1 MESDNVNINAVAT
14 KPEFSIEAA
23 LAHPAIRL
31 NARLLAS
38 IGLERPKAKISRL
51 ELEAKMEAANLTTMK
66 RIELKVLLDRVGL
79 LEA

>member
-1 MESDNVNINAVAT
+1 MSMTINAVST
-14 KPEFSIEAA
+14 SVPFDIEAA

-38 IGLERPKAKISRL
+38 IGLERPKAKISMR

-79 LEA
+79 LAE

>member
-1 MESDNVNINAVAT
+1 VNINAVAT
-14 KPEFSIEAA
+14 KPDFSIEAA
-23 LAHPAIRL
+23 LAHPAIKL

-38 IGLERPKAKISRL
+38 IGLERPKAKISMRD
-51 ELEAKMEAANLTTMK
+51 LEAKMEAAKLTTVK

>member
-1 MESDNVNINAVAT
+1 VNIHAVAT

-23 LAHPAIRL
+23 LAHPAIKL

-38 IGLERPKAKISRL
+38 IGLERPKAKISRQ
-51 ELEAKMEAANLTTMK
+51 ELRAKMEAANLPAQK

-79 LEA
+79 LAD